1 MSLNRV
7 IRASGNVSLSSS
19 AMSTMNVSYEYTEES
34 APTTISFNTQE
45 SSVFVNG
52 NYDPVSYKISNYNVS
67 GGIVD
72 ESFLEQVSEALE
84 NIVKNYKT
92 A

>member
-7 IRASGNVSLSSS
+7 IRVSGNVSLSSS
-19 AMSTMNVSYEYTEES
+19 TMSVIYEYTEES
-34 APTTISFNTQE
+34 APTIISFNTQE
-45 SSVFVNG
+45 SSVFVSG
-52 NYDPVSYKISNYNVS
+52 IYDPVSCMISNYDVS

-72 ESFLEQVSEALE
+72 ESFLEQISKALE

>member
-7 IRASGNVSLSSS
+7 IRVSGDVSLSSS
-19 AMSTMNVSYEYTEES
+19 TVNVIYEYTEES
-34 APTTISFNTQE
+34 APTTITFSTQE
-45 SSVFVNG
+45 SSVFVGG
-52 NYDPVSYKISNYNVS
+52 NYDPVSCKISNYNVS

-72 ESFLEQVSEALE
+72 ESFLEQISEALE

>member
-19 AMSTMNVSYEYTEES
+19 TMNVNYEYTEES
-34 APTTISFNTQE
+34 APTTISFSTQE
-45 SSVFVNG
+45 SSVFVSG
-52 NYDPVSYKISNYNVS
+52 NYDPVSCKISNYNVS

-72 ESFLEQVSEALE
+72 ESFLEQISEALE

>member
-19 AMSTMNVSYEYTEES
+19 TVNVNYEYTEES
-34 APTTISFNTQE
+34 APTTITFSTQE
-45 SSVFVNG
+45 SSVFVGG
-52 NYDPVSYKISNYNVS
+52 NYDPVACKISNYNVS

-72 ESFLEQVSEALE
+72 ESFLEQISEALE

>member
-7 IRASGNVSLSSS
+7 IRASGNVSLSD
-19 AMSTMNVSYEYTEES
+19 STMNVNYEYTEGS

-45 SSVFVNG
+45 SSVFVGG
-52 NYDPVSYKISNYNVS
+52 NYDPVACKISNYNVS

-72 ESFLEQVSEALE
+72 ESFLEQISEALE

>member
-7 IRASGNVSLSSS
+7 IKALGNVSLSSS
-19 AMSTMNVSYEYTEES
+19 TMMNVNYEYTEES
-34 APTTISFNTQE
+34 APTTIAFNTQE
-45 SSVFVNG
+45 SSVFVSG
-52 NYDPVSYKISNYNVS
+52 NYDPVLYKISNYNVS

-72 ESFLEQVSEALE
+72 ELFLEQISGALE

>member
-7 IRASGNVSLSSS
+7 IRASGNVSLSDS
-19 AMSTMNVSYEYTEES
+19 AMNVNYEYTEES
-34 APTTISFNTQE
+34 VPTTISFNTQE
-45 SSVFVNG
+45 SSVFVSG
-52 NYDPVSYKISNYNVS
+52 NYDPVSCKISNYNVS

-72 ESFLEQVSEALE
+72 QSFLEQISEALE

>member
-7 IRASGNVSLSSS
+7 IRVSGNVSLSSS
-19 AMSTMNVSYEYTEES
+19 TMNVNYEYTEES
-34 APTTISFNTQE
+34 VPTTITFSTQE
-45 SSVFVNG
+45 SSVFVGG
-52 NYDPVSYKISNYNVS
+52 NYDPVSCKISNYNVS

-72 ESFLEQVSEALE
+72 ESFLEQISEALE

>member
-7 IRASGNVSLSSS
+7 IRVSGNVSLSD
-19 AMSTMNVSYEYTEES
+19 STMNVNYEYTEES
-34 APTTISFNTQE
+34 APTIISFNTQE
-45 SSVFVNG
+45 SSVFVSG
-52 NYDPVSYKISNYNVS
+52 NYDPVACKISNYNVA
-67 GGIVD
+67 GGIVG
-72 ESFLEQVSEALE
+72 ESFLEQISEALE

>member
-7 IRASGNVSLSSS
+7 IRVSGNVSLSD
-19 AMSTMNVSYEYTEES
+19 STMNVNYEYTEES

-45 SSVFVNG
+45 SSVFVSG
-52 NYDPVSYKISNYNVS
+52 NYDPVSCKISNYNVS

-72 ESFLEQVSEALE
+72 ESFLEQISEALE

>member
-19 AMSTMNVSYEYTEES
+19 TMNVNYEYTEES

-45 SSVFVNG
+45 SSVFVSG
-52 NYDPVSYKISNYNVS
+52 NYDPVSCKISNYNVS

-72 ESFLEQVSEALE
+72 QSFLEQISEALE

>member
-7 IRASGNVSLSSS
+7 IRVSGNVSLSSS
-19 AMSTMNVSYEYTEES
+19 TMNVNYEYTEES

-45 SSVFVNG
+45 SSVFVSG
-52 NYDPVSYKISNYNVS
+52 NYDPVSCKISNYNVS

-72 ESFLEQVSEALE
+72 ESFLEQISEALE

>member
-19 AMSTMNVSYEYTEES
+19 TMNVNYEYTEES

-45 SSVFVNG
+45 SSVFVCG
-52 NYDPVSYKISNYNVS
+52 NYDPVSCKISNYNVS

-72 ESFLEQVSEALE
+72 ESFLEQISEALE

>member
-7 IRASGNVSLSSS
+7 IRVSGNVSLSSS
-19 AMSTMNVSYEYTEES
+19 TMMNVNYEYTEES
-34 APTTISFNTQE
+34 APTTISFSTQE

-52 NYDPVSYKISNYNVS
+52 NYDPVSCKISNYNVS

-72 ESFLEQVSEALE
+72 ESFLEQISEALE

>member
-7 IRASGNVSLSSS
+7 IRASGNVSLSD
-19 AMSTMNVSYEYTEES
+19 STVSVNYEYTEES
-34 APTTISFNTQE
+34 APTTISFSAQE
-45 SSVFVNG
+45 SSVFVGG
-52 NYDPVSYKISNYNVS
+52 NYDPVACKISNYNVS

-72 ESFLEQVSEALE
+72 ESFLEQISEALE

>member
-7 IRASGNVSLSSS
+7 IRAFGNVSLSSS
-19 AMSTMNVSYEYTEES
+19 TMNVNYEYTEES

-45 SSVFVNG
+45 SSVFVSG
-52 NYDPVSYKISNYNVS
+52 NYDPVSCKISNYNVS

-72 ESFLEQVSEALE
+72 ESFLEQISEALE

>member
-7 IRASGNVSLSSS
+7 IRASGNVSLSD
-19 AMSTMNVSYEYTEES
+19 STMNVNYEYTEES
-34 APTTISFNTQE
+34 VPTTITFSAQE
-45 SSVFVNG
+45 SSVFVSG
-52 NYDPVSYKISNYNVS
+52 DYDPVSCMISNYSVS

-72 ESFLEQVSEALE
+72 QSFLEQISEALE

>member
-7 IRASGNVSLSSS
+7 IRASGNVSLSD
-19 AMSTMNVSYEYTEES
+19 STMYVNYEYTEES
-34 APTTISFNTQE
+34 APTTITFSAQE
-45 SSVFVNG
+45 SSVFVGG
-52 NYDPVSYKISNYNVS
+52 NYDPISCKISNYNVS

-72 ESFLEQVSEALE
+72 ESFLEQISEALE

>member
-7 IRASGNVSLSSS
+7 IRVSGNVSLSD
-19 AMSTMNVSYEYTEES
+19 STMNVNYEYTEES

-45 SSVFVNG
+45 SSVFVSG
-52 NYDPVSYKISNYNVS
+52 NYDPVSCKISNYNVS

-72 ESFLEQVSEALE
+72 QSFLEQISEALE

>member
-7 IRASGNVSLSSS
+7 IRVSGNVSLSD
-19 AMSTMNVSYEYTEES
+19 STMNVNYEYTEES

-45 SSVFVNG
+45 SSVFVSG
-52 NYDPVSYKISNYNVS
+52 NYDPVSCRISNYNVS

-72 ESFLEQVSEALE
+72 ESFLEQISKALE

>member
-7 IRASGNVSLSSS
+7 IRASGNVSLSDS
-19 AMSTMNVSYEYTEES
+19 AINVNYEYTEES
-34 APTTISFNTQE
+34 VPTTISFNTQE
-45 SSVFVNG
+45 SSVFVSG
-52 NYDPVSYKISNYNVS
+52 NYDPVSCKISNYNVS

-72 ESFLEQVSEALE
+72 ESFLEQISEALE

>member
-7 IRASGNVSLSSS
+7 IRALGNVSLSSS
-19 AMSTMNVSYEYTEES
+19 TMNVNYEYTEES

-45 SSVFVNG
+45 SSVFVSG
-52 NYDPVSYKISNYNVS
+52 NYDPVSCKISNYNVS

-72 ESFLEQVSEALE
+72 ESFLEQISEALE

>member
-7 IRASGNVSLSSS
+7 IRASGNVSLSD
-19 AMSTMNVSYEYTEES
+19 STMNVNYEYTEES
-34 APTTISFNTQE
+34 VPTTISFNTQE
-45 SSVFVNG
+45 SSVFVSG
-52 NYDPVSYKISNYNVS
+52 NYDPVSCKISNYNVS

-72 ESFLEQVSEALE
+72 ESFLEQISEALE

>member
-19 AMSTMNVSYEYTEES
+19 TMMNVNYEYTEES
-34 APTTISFNTQE
+34 APTTISFSTQE
-45 SSVFVNG
+45 SSVFVGG
-52 NYDPVSYKISNYNVS
+52 NYDPVLYKISNYNVS

-72 ESFLEQVSEALE
+72 ESFLEQISEALE

>member
-7 IRASGNVSLSSS
+7 IRASGNVSLSD
-19 AMSTMNVSYEYTEES
+19 STMNVNYEYTEES
-34 APTTISFNTQE
+34 VPTTISFNTQE
-45 SSVFVNG
+45 SSVFVSG

-72 ESFLEQVSEALE
+72 ESFLEQISEALE

>member
-7 IRASGNVSLSSS
+7 IKASGNVSLSSS
-19 AMSTMNVSYEYTEES
+19 TMNVNYEYTEES

-45 SSVFVNG
+45 SSVFVSG
-52 NYDPVSYKISNYNVS
+52 NYDPVSCKISNYNVS

-72 ESFLEQVSEALE
+72 ESFLEQISEALE

>member
-19 AMSTMNVSYEYTEES
+19 TMMNVNYEYTEES
-34 APTTISFNTQE
+34 APTTISFSTQE
-45 SSVFVNG
+45 SSVFVGG
-52 NYDPVSYKISNYNVS
+52 NYDPVLCKISNYNVS

-72 ESFLEQVSEALE
+72 ESFLEQISEALE

>member
-7 IRASGNVSLSSS
+7 IRASGNVSLSD
-19 AMSTMNVSYEYTEES
+19 STINVNYEYTEES
-34 APTTISFNTQE
+34 APTTITFGAQE
-45 SSVFVNG
+45 SSVFVGG
-52 NYDPVSYKISNYNVS
+52 NYDPVLYKISNYNVS

-72 ESFLEQVSEALE
+72 ESFLEQISEALE
-84 NIVKNYKT
+84 NVVKNYKT

>member
-19 AMSTMNVSYEYTEES
+19 TMMNVNYEYTEES
-34 APTTISFNTQE
+34 APTTISFSTQE
-45 SSVFVNG
+45 SSVFVGG
-52 NYDPVSYKISNYNVS
+52 NYDPVSCKISNYNVS

-72 ESFLEQVSEALE
+72 ESFLEQISEALE

>member
-19 AMSTMNVSYEYTEES
+19 AMNVNYEYTEES

-45 SSVFVNG
+45 SSVFVSG
-52 NYDPVSYKISNYNVS
+52 NYDPVACKISNYNVS

-72 ESFLEQVSEALE
+72 ESFLEQISEALE

>member
-7 IRASGNVSLSSS
+7 IRASGNVSLSD
-19 AMSTMNVSYEYTEES
+19 STMNVNYEYTEES

-45 SSVFVNG
+45 SSVFVSG
-52 NYDPVSYKISNYNVS
+52 NYDPVSCKISNYNVA

-72 ESFLEQVSEALE
+72 ESFLEQISEALE

>member
-1 MSLNRV
+1 
-7 IRASGNVSLSSS
+7 
-19 AMSTMNVSYEYTEES
+19 MNVNYEYTEES

-45 SSVFVNG
+45 SSVFVSG

-72 ESFLEQVSEALE
+72 QSFLEQISEALE

>member
-7 IRASGNVSLSSS
+7 IRVSGNVSLSSS
-19 AMSTMNVSYEYTEES
+19 TMNVNYEYTEES

-52 NYDPVSYKISNYNVS
+52 NYDPVSCKISNYNVS

-72 ESFLEQVSEALE
+72 ESFLEQISEALE

>member
-7 IRASGNVSLSSS
+7 IRASGNVSLSD
-19 AMSTMNVSYEYTEES
+19 STMMNVNYEYTEES
-34 APTTISFNTQE
+34 APTTIAFNTQE
-45 SSVFVNG
+45 SSVFVSG
-52 NYDPVSYKISNYNVS
+52 NYDPVLYKISNYNVS

-72 ESFLEQVSEALE
+72 ELFLEQISGALE

>member
-7 IRASGNVSLSSS
+7 IRASGNVSLSD
-19 AMSTMNVSYEYTEES
+19 STMNVNYEYTEES

-45 SSVFVNG
+45 SSVFVSG
-52 NYDPVSYKISNYNVS
+52 NYDPVSCKISNYNVS

-72 ESFLEQVSEALE
+72 ESFLEQISEALK

>member
-7 IRASGNVSLSSS
+7 IRVSGNVSLSD
-19 AMSTMNVSYEYTEES
+19 STMNVNYEYTEES
-34 APTTISFNTQE
+34 VPTTITFSTQE
-45 SSVFVNG
+45 SSVFVGG
-52 NYDPVSYKISNYNVS
+52 NYDPVSCKISNYNVS

-72 ESFLEQVSEALE
+72 ESFLEQISEALE

>member
-7 IRASGNVSLSSS
+7 IRASGNVSLSD
-19 AMSTMNVSYEYTEES
+19 STMNVNYEYTEES
-34 APTTISFNTQE
+34 VPTTITFSTQE
-45 SSVFVNG
+45 SSVFVGG
-52 NYDPVSYKISNYNVS
+52 NYDPVSCKISNYNVS

-72 ESFLEQVSEALE
+72 ESFLEQISEALE

>member
-7 IRASGNVSLSSS
+7 IRASGNVSLSD
-19 AMSTMNVSYEYTEES
+19 STMNVNYEYTEES
-34 APTTISFNTQE
+34 VPTTISFNTQE
-45 SSVFVNG
+45 SSVFVSG

-72 ESFLEQVSEALE
+72 QSFLEQISEALE